1 MKIWAAVLFLLL
13 SLSPTSARNYY
24 VDSESG
30 SDSNS
35 GGGVLDAWQTMK
47 KLTGYGWQ
55 PGFQPG
61 DTIYLNG
68 TFTDYLWIQL
78 DLSHGSPG
86 SPLRFTSTDPSNRAI
101 IKPAKQHGINV
112 YSWLVAAGGDI
123 EIDNLVVIGDGHL
136 DEKNGQTTNGIFI
149 YHDAPGDIS
158 NFYIHDVEV
167 SGFSDAGIFS
177 YRYNESNHT
186 GVIRN
191 ITVENSVVHHNPG
204 YPQWPHP
211 SGNGVVLSGL
221 VGGLIQGVEAHHNGE
236 LNESPGGGP
245 VGIWTYDADSVLIR
259 NCSSHDNLSKN
270 NDGGGY
276 DFDGGTTNSLIVDCT
291 SYNNWGPG
299 YEACSYTYGVMN
311 NGGHTQN
318 NTVKDSTSSGD
329 GYGKKFASVG
339 VFPYQVPISEFH
351 VVNVTGEG
359 LKGEPQAH
367 AHTHTR
373 TKRSP
378 QSPLRQQ
385 TTPSFL
391 YLSTQPKT
399 VDVTNTTNCTTWG
412 QTYTIHNGVWME
424 PGNATGSIF
433 LNADVH
439 ASSITCNGATV
450 VLNLACDSTLSPE
463 CTQS

>member
-1 MKIWAAVLFLLL
+1 MLLLALSLFLAC
-13 SLSPTSARNYY
+13 SGAAAQRSFY
-24 VDSESG
+24 VDADSG
-30 SDSNS
+30 DDGNS
-35 GGGVLDAWQTMK
+35 GGGVLDAWKTMK
-47 KLTGYGWQ
+47 KLTGYGWS

-61 DTIYLNG
+61 DTVHLNG

-78 DLSHGSPG
+78 DMSHGAPG
-86 SPLRFTSTDPSNRAI
+86 SPLRFTSTDPSNPATI
-101 IKPAKQHGINV
+101 QPAKQHGINI
-112 YSWLVAAGGDI
+112 YSWLVAAGGNI
-123 EIDNLVVIGDGHL
+123 EIDNLIVIGDGHL

-149 YHDAPGDIS
+149 YHDAPGDVA
-158 NFYIHDVEV
+158 NFYIHDVDV

-299 YEACSYTYGVMN
+299 YEACSYTFGVMN

-318 NTVKDSTSSGD
+318 NTVRDSTSSGD

-339 VFPYQVPISEFH
+339 VFPYQVPISDFH
-351 VVNVTGEG
+351 VINV
-359 LKGEPQAH
+359 
-367 AHTHTR
+367 
-373 TKRSP
+373 
-378 QSPLRQQ
+378 
-385 TTPSFL
+385 
-391 YLSTQPKT
+391 T

-424 PGNATGSIF
+424 PGNASDSIF
-433 LNADVH
+433 LEADVQG
-439 ASSITCNGATV
+439 STITCNGAAV
-450 VLNLACDSTLSPE
+450 LLNLACDSTKSPE
-463 CTQS
+463 CVQS